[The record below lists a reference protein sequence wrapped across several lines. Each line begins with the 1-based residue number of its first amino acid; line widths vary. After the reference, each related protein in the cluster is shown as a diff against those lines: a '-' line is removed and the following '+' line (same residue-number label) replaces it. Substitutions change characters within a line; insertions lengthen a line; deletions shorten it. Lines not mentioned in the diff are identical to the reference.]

1 MRTHLLLALS
11 LALIAGCATF
21 KELEPKPE
29 LSPLERGYIELR
41 NDKEFFQLDQGK
53 QYFIRFPRPVA
64 NNFDIVLET
73 NAKWYLSTYM
83 TRTFDDGKGPIVR
96 IPDEA
101 TREDS
106 AMVYGVDLSSG
117 TYFWVIDT
125 VRQDIELRLRYRYV
139 PKWRYTF
146 ENDYAAFRQS
156 LAANV
161 VDRGTYTGAAGAP
174 AIESVDYGA
183 TLTALGARTAKL
195 AAMDDELKKVAQL
208 FPPDISP
215 QDTAYRNYTALK
227 ASLEDEL
234 KFQQS
239 YAAALTLF
247 RKDRD
252 AGTNTGTFLAD
263 ASLYADFLNNHDRY
277 PPALVE
283 KVKKTVMLRLNDVV
297 PWYEQQ
303 LRSKRDATPFV
314 LTPPPD
320 GAQAL
325 YAASGRPVP
334 PAFAALRAFVDRFNL
349 EATALGAAAA
359 KLKSLH
365 AQVDAVTAP
374 PPASF
379 YSGIEASARDIRASI
394 PQALASTNDR
404 YRGLDASSLLALQL
418 GKAGEEAD
426 DFQSLFGTG
435 ARIAAALA
443 GRTWGAAEA
452 GTRDLYVGKDGRTY
466 ASVERHRDRIVRW
479 FEADIVAGV
488 RNATRERLDGF
499 VRLNQGSYANVPGL
513 YADSAFRPAYQLT
526 FSAGGPAVLARN
538 RSSIDDY
545 IDRVRHFQ
553 FPEAAIRTIYA
564 DFARDMGVADGVD
577 RARAVV
583 DHGKE
588 YRGADKQILAIIT
601 ECDPDAPKWIV
612 RPKEYRRVLALP
624 VTGNRKGVNEYV
636 FRLRLQI
643 PSDAQFPVFD
653 VNLKLP
659 REIAEGA
666 GKESWYDAIT
676 INGKPIKNE
685 GRYRVTSP
693 TADNGY
699 ESQVTPVEMDK
710 EGRNVLEV
718 RFKKASYRVYEISA
732 MAQVPIMKKN

>member
-11 LALIAGCATF
+11 LALVAGCATF

-29 LSPLERGYIELR
+29 LSPVERGYIELR
-41 NDKEFFQLDQGK
+41 NDREYFQLDQGK
-53 QYFIRFPRPVA
+53 HYFIRFPRPLA
-64 NNFDIVLET
+64 NNFAIVLQT

-101 TREDS
+101 RADDS
-106 AMVYGVDLSSG
+106 AMVYAVDLASG

-139 PKWRYTF
+139 PRWRYTF
-146 ENDYAAFRQS
+146 ENDYAAFRQT

-161 VDRGTYTGAAGAP
+161 VDRGTYTGAAGATP
-174 AIESVDYGA
+174 IESVDLAGA
-183 TLTALGARTAKL
+183 LAALAPRTAKL
-195 AAMDDELKKVAQL
+195 NAMNDELKKVAEL

-227 ASLEDEL
+227 SALEDEL
-234 KFQQS
+234 RFQQD
-239 YAAALTLF
+239 YATALTLF
-247 RKDRD
+247 RKDRE
-252 AGTNTGTFLAD
+252 AGTNTGAFLAD
-263 ASLYADFLNNHDRY
+263 AQGFADFLNRHDRY

-283 KVKKTVMLRLNDVV
+283 KIRKAVMLRLNDVV

-303 LRSKRDATPFV
+303 LRAKHDVTPIV

-325 YAASGRPVP
+325 YEASGRSVP

-349 EATALGAAAA
+349 EATALATATARLQ
-359 KLKSLH
+359 KLH
-365 AQVDAVTAP
+365 AQLDAVTAP
-374 PPASF
+374 PPAPF
-379 YSGIEASARDIRASI
+379 YGTIEATARDIRGSI
-394 PQALASTNDR
+394 PQALASSNER
-404 YRGLDASSLLALQL
+404 YRGLDAASQLALRL
-418 GKAGEEAD
+418 GKAAEEAD
-426 DFQSLFGTG
+426 DFQSLFGTAGRIAGAIG
-435 ARIAAALA
+435 ARA
-443 GRTWGAAEA
+443 WGAAES

-479 FEADIVAGV
+479 FEADILNGV
-488 RNATRERLDGF
+488 RNATRERLDAF
-499 VRLNQGSYANVPGL
+499 VKLNEGTYTNVPGL

-526 FSAGGPAVLARN
+526 FSAGGPAALARN

-553 FPEAAIRTIYA
+553 FPEAAIRTIYT

-612 RPKEYRRVLALP
+612 RPREYRRVLALP
-624 VTGNRKGVNEYV
+624 VTSNRRGVNEYV

-643 PSDAQFPVFD
+643 PSDAAFPVFD
-653 VNLKLP
+653 VNIKLP
-659 REIAEGA
+659 KELAESAGREA
-666 GKESWYDAIT
+666 WYDAIT
-676 INGKPIKNE
+676 INNKPIKNE
-685 GRYRVTSP
+685 GRFRITSP

-718 RFKKASYRVYEISA
+718 RFKKASFRVYEISA